1 MLKVYNKCPEL
12 APKYVHEIR
21 NFAYNNN
28 TIHTVQVRNCYYVY
42 IGIYK
47 YVILLC

>member
-1 MLKVYNKCPEL
+1 MFKVYNKYPEL

-21 NFAYNNN
+21 DFAYNN
-28 TIHTVQVRNCYYVY
+28 TIHIEIVY

-47 YVILLC
+47 HLIFYVDE